1 MAEITATKIDLSSL
15 LPPETLQRLQ
25 SKADS
30 QQMPLSDLVRVAI
43 ETYLEDDDE
52 EEYEDTPDEKILEDF
67 RQAWHEAMT
76 GQIGPQSARE
86 LLEELRRELE
96 EDNAPE
102 N

>member
-1 MAEITATKIDLSSL
+1 MVARLVELTVKLSETNIERLRAKAENEQVPFDEVLNA
-15 LPPETLQRLQ
+15 
-25 SKADS
+25 A
-30 QQMPLSDLVRVAI
+30 V
-43 ETYLEDDDE
+43 ETYLQDDE

-96 EDNAPE
+96 EDNAHE